1 MEYWARVIAADFR
14 QFRMD
19 QPLGFIGLDIHGRHP
34 GPQHGMPYALPHAAT
49 GVQRHVARPPELRR
63 STFDRGGL
71 SAAVELRRLF
81 PGVTDNTQAREY
93 HRWLEA
99 AAREAP
105 VGQTARQAAVADQG
119 GGRFIAAGTTTPA

>member
-34 GPQHGMPYALPHAAT
+34 GPQQGMPYALPHAAT

-81 PGVTDNTQAREY
+81 PGVTDNTQARECV
-93 HRWLEA
+93 RIIAGWKPL
-99 AAREAP
+99 P
-105 VGQTARQAAVADQG
+105 VKPRLVRQPG
-119 GGRFIAAGTTTPA
+119 KRR